1 MGAGVS
7 LFLSREGDH
16 GAGIFSSIF
25 SLIFD
30 PFPREHGFYVG
41 FVPSSREQVYYG
53 NSSVLREQVSLC
65 ERNSSGGFKL
75 PDTENTPM
83 GAVMMLPGKASS
95 GLSKKGLLCVLVEDA
110 AFTGSGL
117 SSKGQF
123 SVLVEVVGTD
133 DEQVTGKAK
142 CSGVSFPQKGGTDNG
157 FLIPSSSRSTATTG
171 AESEVA
177 GVVTATFKYR
187 SSSSSSNHRCQ
198 VQGQVH
204 GVVIHLAGHDL
215 QGVEIPIS
223 DLLRSD
229 GGYDQIGAGTVL
241 PSGVAR
247 GSWVGKA
254 VTADAI
260 TAKTVSTDSDSGVL
274 LILRSA
280 EGVLGSV
287 VADYGVPEAKDAYNV
302 DSGHFSPDL
311 IVYGIRPKCRSVM
324 VSVSVAVDPGFR
336 VIDDDSG
343 FPKWTDEVL
352 HIVSSHSANLCEI
365 VRSALDQTGYGG
377 SGSRD
382 LKYVNA
388 DRFFSDRTEND
399 IGLRFSVSVSVILV
413 LDSGWV
419 NMPVCTQGRDCDVRS
434 RFLSEGVDLNMF
446 SLGQLVF
453 HCR

>member
-1 MGAGVS
+1 MGS
-7 LFLSREGDH
+7 
-16 GAGIFSSIF
+16 
-25 SLIFD
+25 
-30 PFPREHGFYVG
+30 
-41 FVPSSREQVYYG
+41 VPSSREKVYYG
-53 NSSVLREQVSLC
+53 NSSGLREQVSLC

-75 PDTENTPM
+75 PDTENTPK

-133 DEQVTGKAK
+133 DDQVTGKAK

-171 AESEVA
+171 AESEIA

-204 GVVIHLAGHDL
+204 GVEIHLAGHDL

-247 GSWVGKA
+247 RSWVGKA
-254 VTADAI
+254 DTADAI
-260 TAKTVSTDSDSGVL
+260 TAETVSTDSDSGVL

-280 EGVLGSV
+280 EGV
-287 VADYGVPEAKDAYNV
+287 
-302 DSGHFSPDL
+302 
-311 IVYGIRPKCRSVM
+311 
-324 VSVSVAVDPGFR
+324 
-336 VIDDDSG
+336 
-343 FPKWTDEVL
+343 
-352 HIVSSHSANLCEI
+352 
-365 VRSALDQTGYGG
+365 
-377 SGSRD
+377 
-382 LKYVNA
+382 
-388 DRFFSDRTEND
+388 
-399 IGLRFSVSVSVILV
+399 
-413 LDSGWV
+413 
-419 NMPVCTQGRDCDVRS
+419 
-434 RFLSEGVDLNMF
+434 
-446 SLGQLVF
+446 
-453 HCR
+453 